1 MIVYGPDRADLFRR
15 AGSYVDKNSQR
26 LALTT
31 ACRVQGWTV
40 AHAKV
45 EGVVRDCA
53 AASAG
58 RGTIAFGGAAG
69 EQGRSV
75 VLAQG
80 VVTLPT
86 TKTFQA
92 FRDDWKGD
100 TDRLFRECKSDEDQF
115 VAALRK
121 ASPETF
127 GKMDDE
133 ELRRSL
139 RERWMQDVVDAHKK
153 K

>member
-1 MIVYGPDRADLFRR
+1 MCATVRLLLLVAVLLPWAALPASRDEVLF
-15 AGSYVDKNSQR
+15 
-26 LALTT
+26 
-31 ACRVQGWTV
+31 W
-40 AHAKV
+40 HKV
-45 EGVVRDCA
+45 WSLC
-53 AASAG
+53 
-58 RGTIAFGGAAG
+58 
-69 EQGRSV
+69 
-75 VLAQG
+75 L
-80 VVTLPT
+80 T
-86 TKTFQA
+86 TKTFEA
-92 FRDDWKGD
+92 LRDDWNGD

-115 VAALRK
+115 VAALRE